1 MSTLC
6 LRRLLLERSSYSTTL
21 WGEIAGQLRASS
33 SFGWVREDS
42 KALLITDNR
51 DDFSTG
57 SFDLARGPYATYFA
71 TLMSCMDLQAVMDPT
86 DDHTKLS
93 KTMSDLKISLNR
105 ASDVPA
111 EEDTCLDALL
121 RRGRQRL
128 AERGLE
134 DAFKNMS
141 IDNSSEDKKD
151 AVDTEVLGN
160 TIAWWR
166 SEYKCRMCGNCLLT
180 EHGKTI
186 RSGSSLGKRSDR
198 LSIET
203 ALETFRLRKEELQQ
217 EFTQGRQ
224 SSAASTLRQP
234 SRTETKAWL
243 DRRCEL
249 QRSIHGLEHLM
260 LLHDRKPDA
269 ERLSQNVR
277 TGLTQLQTHYRTLPH
292 DKSTTDQTSMT
303 AGEVMEAFIR
313 ENAFALSVKN
323 QPTPNIQLYI
333 DCMIGPRSL
342 TNYRL
347 CRRDCEWTTRY

>member
-1 MSTLC
+1 MT
-6 LRRLLLERSSYSTTL
+6 E
-21 WGEIAGQLRASS
+21 
-33 SFGWVREDS
+33 
-42 KALLITDNR
+42 NR
-51 DDFSTG
+51 DDLSSG
-57 SFDLARGPYATYFA
+57 SFDLAQGPYATYFA

-111 EEDTCLDALL
+111 EEDAGLDALL

-166 SEYKCRMCGNCLLT
+166 GEYKCRMCGNCLLT

-203 ALETFRLRKEELQQ
+203 ALDTFRLRREELQQ
-217 EFTQGRQ
+217 EFTQRSQ
-224 SSAASTLRQP
+224 SSEASTLTQP
-234 SRTETKAWL
+234 TRTATKAML

-269 ERLSQNVR
+269 DKLSQDVR
-277 TGLTQLQTHYRTLPH
+277 NGLTQLHTHYRILSH
-292 DKSTTDQTSMT
+292 DQSTTDYTSMIT
-303 AGEVMEAFIR
+303 KEVMEAFIR
-313 ENAFALSVKN
+313 ENAFALSVKD
-323 QPTPNIQLYI
+323 QPTPDIQLYI
-333 DCMIGPRSL
+333 DCMIGPQSL
-342 TNYRL
+342 TDYRL